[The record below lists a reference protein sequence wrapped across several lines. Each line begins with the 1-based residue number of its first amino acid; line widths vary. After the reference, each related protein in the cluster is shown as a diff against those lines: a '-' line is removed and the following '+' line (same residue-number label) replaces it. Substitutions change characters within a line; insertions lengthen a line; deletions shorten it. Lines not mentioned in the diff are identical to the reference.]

1 MKLNKLLI
9 IVLLS
14 VASLSVKAQTDS
26 TRISWR
32 QISIEQQQQR
42 QAMKQQRHIDRMN
55 NLNAGTLL
63 RQATTLEVSA
73 ASIALVGGAVS
84 GFLLSDNTTSLYIG
98 MGATFAVSAT
108 LAIAGICKIYKAA
121 YIIEHLHPIPNGI
134 AFKF

>member
-14 VASLSVKAQTDS
+14 VAPLFVKAQTDS

-32 QISIEQQQQR
+32 QISLKHQQQR
-42 QAMKQQRHIDRMN
+42 QAMRQQRHIDRIN

-63 RQATTLEVSA
+63 RQATTLELSA
-73 ASIALVGGAVS
+73 ASVAIIGGSVS
-84 GFLLSDNTTSLYIG
+84 GFLLSDNTTSLYVG

-108 LAIAGICKIYKAA
+108 LAIVGVCKLYKAA